1 MKLVH
6 VAEAQRALIPRQ
18 GEPAGRLIPFRM
30 AAKFGTQML

>member
-18 GEPAGRLIPFRM
+18 GEPVGRLIAFRLE
-30 AAKFGTQML
+30 AKFGTQTL